1 MRTLA
6 GTPRS
11 RSSARR
17 IRRAMGGGVRSE
29 ARARGAGAGTGTGEG
44 AGRWRGRECRA
55 RGAGASA
62 GADAGAG
69 ASAEYD
75 ARRDQN
81 AGRRQGMT
89 GRVKRGRRTQK
100 RAD

>member
-29 ARARGAGAGTGTGEG
+29 ARARGAGTGTGEG
-44 AGRWRGRECRA
+44 AGRGRGRECRA

-89 GRVKRGRRTQK
+89 GRGKRGRRTQK